1 MEVERANAF
10 TMYYEPFE
18 LEGKRLYG
26 TGYAVDRDTVPDGFY
41 CYDVWIDETG
51 EGEEYVFVSQYPLKE
66 NISGAVIS
74 DEPIDFHGENQ
85 MSMKGIQFLDD
96 EPLVSLERLLE
107 QKSDGPVAAETA
119 DLAHSIF
126 RQDFANLYEDDLA
139 SLRSNARA

>member
-1 MEVERANAF
+1 MEVERANVF

-18 LEGKRLYG
+18 LDGKRLYG
-26 TGYAVDRDTVPDGFY
+26 TGYAVDHDTVPDGFY

-51 EGEEYVFVSQYPLKE
+51 EGEEHVFVSQYPLKE

-107 QKSDGPVAAETA
+107 QKSDGPVAAGTA
-119 DLAHSIF
+119 DYCMV
-126 RQDFANLYEDDLA
+126 QG
-139 SLRSNARA
+139 

>member
-1 MEVERANAF
+1 MAVERANAF

-26 TGYAVDRDTVPDGFY
+26 TGYTVDHDTVPAGFY
-41 CYDVWIDETG
+41 CYDVWNDGIEDS
-51 EGEEYVFVSQYPLKE
+51 EEHIFISRNPLSE

-107 QKSDGPVAAETA
+107 QKLDGSVAAETA
-119 DLAHSIF
+119 DF
-126 RQDFANLYEDDLA
+126 CMVQG
-139 SLRSNARA
+139 

>member
-26 TGYAVDRDTVPDGFY
+26 TGYAVDHDTVPDGFY

-85 MSMKGIQFLDD
+85 MSMKGIKFLED
-96 EPLVSLERLLE
+96 EPLVSLEWLQE
-107 QKSDGPVAAETA
+107 QKAGGYEISDVVG
-119 DLAHSIF
+119 F
-126 RQDFANLYEDDLA
+126 RMVQG
-139 SLRSNARA
+139 

>member
-26 TGYAVDRDTVPDGFY
+26 TGYTVDHDTVPDGFY

-51 EGEEYVFVSQYPLKE
+51 EGEECVFVSQYPLKE

-107 QKSDGPVAAETA
+107 QKADGPVAAEIA
-119 DLAHSIF
+119 EF
-126 RQDFANLYEDDLA
+126 CMVQE
-139 SLRSNARA
+139 

>member
-1 MEVERANAF
+1 MAVERANAF

-26 TGYAVDRDTVPDGFY
+26 TGYTVDHDTVPAGLY
-41 CYDVWIDETG
+41 CYDVWNDGIEDS
-51 EGEEYVFVSQYPLKE
+51 EEHIFISRNPLSE

-74 DEPIDFHGENQ
+74 DESIDFHGENQ

-119 DLAHSIF
+119 DF
-126 RQDFANLYEDDLA
+126 CMVQG
-139 SLRSNARA
+139 

>member
-1 MEVERANAF
+1 MFSVFGSEKRQIICSEVRVIKMEVERANAF

-26 TGYAVDRDTVPDGFY
+26 TGYAVDHDTVPDGFY

-51 EGEEYVFVSQYPLKE
+51 EGEEHVFVSQYPLKE

-96 EPLVSLERLLE
+96 EPLASLKWLLE
-107 QKSDGPVAAETA
+107 QTADGPVAAETA
-119 DLAHSIF
+119 EF
-126 RQDFANLYEDDLA
+126 CMVQG
-139 SLRSNARA
+139 